1 MSNMEVDIF
10 AENSFGK
17 AALKKMRRHGD
28 LPENFR
34 LYEAGYVED
43 DPKDFN
49 VMKVRGAVFRRA
61 KTGPNKG
68 NLSIKVP
75 GTERSACVT
84 PEECKEFE

>member
-1 MSNMEVDIF
+1 MSNMEVDMF

-17 AALKKMRRHGD
+17 AALKKMGE

-43 DPKDFN
+43 HPKDFR
-49 VMKVRGAVFRRA
+49 VMKVKGCEFRRA
-61 KTGPNKG
+61 KTGKNKG
-68 NLSIKVP
+68 KLSIKIP